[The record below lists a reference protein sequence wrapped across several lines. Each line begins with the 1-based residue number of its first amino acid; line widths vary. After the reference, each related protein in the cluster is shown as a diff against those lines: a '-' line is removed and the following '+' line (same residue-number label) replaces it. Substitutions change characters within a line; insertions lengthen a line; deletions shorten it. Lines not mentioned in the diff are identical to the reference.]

1 MDIIRDLIMLADILD
16 VSGLHTEAGEIDV
29 MVKRAAEIHDIIQRR
44 VDEEMLHEESSPQV
58 IQFVQDLER
67 ALESQ
72 VSANGPITY
81 EAKEVALGIAQN
93 LIRQN
98 IYPLPSSSR
107 AGLSMA
113 LKSENDILTLV
124 DSIIELEDELSQKG
138 AYEGTETGERDYAES
153 FDKLNKLYGIV
164 QRIKSGGR
172 EGDSDTYRLIVDYY
186 NQRRGKEVW

>member
-1 MDIIRDLIMLADILD
+1 MDIMRDLIMLADILD
-16 VSGLHTEAGEIDV
+16 VSGLHTEAGEIDL

-44 VDEEMLHEESSPQV
+44 VDEEMPHEEPSPQV
-58 IQFVQDLER
+58 IQFMQDLER

-81 EAKEVALGIAQN
+81 DAKEAALGIAQN

-98 IYPLPSSSR
+98 IYPLPGASR

-113 LKSENDILTLV
+113 LKSENEILTLV
-124 DSIIELEDELSQKG
+124 DGIIELEDELSEKG
-138 AYEGTETGERDYAES
+138 AYEGTETAEREYADS

-164 QRIKSGGR
+164 QKIKNGGR
-172 EGDSDTYRLIVDYY
+172 AGDPETYRLIVDYY